1 MITETDMAH
10 CKSAV
15 AGMVATSLPE
25 SREDELARRLKQLVL
40 DKPLM
45 SEAMVRQEILE
56 QCGQELEVV
65 EVSQLLSR

>member
-1 MITETDMAH
+1 MA
-10 CKSAV
+10 SYRQAV
-15 AGMVATSLPE
+15 AGMEAASLPE
-25 SREDELARRLKQLVL
+25 PKEDELACRLKQLVL

-56 QCGQELEVV
+56 QFGQELQVV